1 MPTPFSPCLMAS
13 HTWVEQSEGCYTV
26 QPTVDP
32 LDEDACTD
40 CIASATAQLEVRARH
55 FSHERPGYPS
65 PDGDSPKKFKK
76 KNTTLESHWDNA
88 VDDTAPTSQD
98 IDASSTLDAEMDM
111 LGNETWSGSGEITGQ
126 DDTRTTSD
134 PYYLCVQRS
143 FSGMWSVDD
152 DGCVSGS
159 WDWTRV
165 QLDEEHGC
173 GTYPGLDNS
182 NGSYAQ
188 NVAPY
193 PTVTGEPPSMFLN
206 GCSSLG
212 DGGINECYGSATE
225 IITVDSYQI
234 VITDDPP
241 HGSNSYSYNRDY
253 TEEVTNAML
262 ISFVEEKL
270 ATLPAL
276 SSLSW
281 GVSATLYPGSKLRTT
296 GCGIEVG
303 GSTSATVLNAVHDAA
318 VSSLEGWNDAVAA
331 DALAVS
337 AAEDALAEFES
348 DYVETHGIWQAAM
361 LAWCEGEGDRPSDT
375 EVLAYFSARRGYQA
389 TLAAAIQNKLD
400 SERRKNAATK
410 IKADAQAAKTDCQDG
425 TETLLKRSDPAYYE
439 VTQEAAVV
447 ADTCTVMEMQFRY
460 RVDLPYFAGPAGEE
474 WTVAVAAAGFSE
486 VVTIAAGDCYG
497 YTSAQDG
504 TEGVEMWDAEVV
516 LTRNL

>member
-13 HTWVEQSEGCYTV
+13 HTWIEESEGCHTV
-26 QPTVDP
+26 EPTVDP
-32 LDEDACTD
+32 GEDEACTD
-40 CIASATAQLEVRARH
+40 CVASATAQLEVRARY

-76 KNTTLESHWDNA
+76 KNTTLESHWDDA
-88 VDDTAPTSQD
+88 IDDTAPTTRD
-98 IDASSTLDAEMDM
+98 VDASSTLDAEMDM

-126 DDTRTTSD
+126 DDTRTPSD

-143 FSGMWSVDD
+143 YSGMWSVDD

-173 GTYPGLDNS
+173 GTYTLDNS
-182 NGSYAQ
+182 NGSFSQLLATFP
-188 NVAPY
+188 V
-193 PTVTGEPPSMFLN
+193 VSGEPPSMFLN

-212 DGGINECYGSATE
+212 DGVEDQCFGTTFTST
-225 IITVDSYQI
+225 ITVDSLQ
-234 VITDDPP
+234 VTTTDEPD
-241 HGSNSYSYNRDY
+241 HGSNSFNYNCDY
-253 TEEVTNAML
+253 TEEVTNAIL

-296 GCGIEVG
+296 GCGIDVG
-303 GSTSATVLNAVHDAA
+303 GSTSAAVLDAVYDAA
-318 VSSLEGWNDAVAA
+318 TASLEGWNDAVAA
-331 DALAVS
+331 DTLAVS
-337 AAEDALAEFES
+337 EAEDALAEFES
-348 DYVETHGIWQAAM
+348 DYEEAHGIWQAAM
-361 LAWCEGEGDRPSDT
+361 LAWCEGEGSRPSDT
-375 EVLAYFSARRGYQA
+375 EVMAYFSARRGYQA
-389 TLAAAIQNKLD
+389 AVAAAIQNKLD
-400 SERRKNAATK
+400 SERSKNAATK
-410 IKADAQAAKTDCQDG
+410 IKADALAAKTDCQDG
-425 TETLLKRSDPAYYE
+425 TETLLKRSNPAYYE
-439 VTQEAAVV
+439 VTTAAAVV
-447 ADTCTVMEMQFRY
+447 SDTGSVMEMQFRY

-474 WTVAVAAAGFSE
+474 WTVEVAAAGFSE
-486 VVTIAAGDCYG
+486 VVTIAAGQCYG

-516 LTRNL
+516 LTRNS